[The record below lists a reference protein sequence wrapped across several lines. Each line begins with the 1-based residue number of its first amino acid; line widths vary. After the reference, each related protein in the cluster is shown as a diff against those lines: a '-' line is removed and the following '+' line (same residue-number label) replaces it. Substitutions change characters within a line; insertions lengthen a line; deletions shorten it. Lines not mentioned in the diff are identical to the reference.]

1 MKLGTNDITDLK
13 IGITEINEVRL
24 GSVLVW
30 ERGGG
35 VDADAQAFLT
45 AAGITD
51 PTISSAIN
59 TLVVQLKADGIWSK
73 MKAIYPMVG
82 GTSTSTSYNL
92 KNTAQYQ
99 ITWNGGVTFS
109 STGVISN
116 DINGYGNTNLNPSN
130 SLSLNSTH
138 LSYYSRTNSNGS
150 EDVEIGIS
158 ISSNSRLLIAPKFL
172 GSSSAFRAVNDP
184 QIGPATSPS
193 DMRGLFIASRINS
206 TQSKLYRNTTTL
218 FTDNINSGALANGNI
233 FILVYNLGT
242 LSPAH
247 YSRRQCAFASIGD
260 GLTDTEASN
269 FYTAV
274 QAFQTSLSRNV

>member
-1 MKLGTNDITDLK
+1 MPKATAY
-13 IGITEINEVRL
+13 
-24 GSVLVW
+24 
-30 ERGGG
+30 
-35 VDADAQAFLT
+35 DADAQAFIT

-51 PTISSAIN
+51 LTQKNAIN
-59 TLVVQLKADGIWSK
+59 QLVLDLKAYSIWTK
-73 MKAIYPMVG
+73 MKALYPFVG

-99 ITWNGGVTFS
+99 ITWNGGVAFS
-109 STGVISN
+109 NTGVTSN
-116 DINGYGNTNLNPSN
+116 EINGYGNTNLNPSN

-150 EDVEIGIS
+150 EDVEMGIS
-158 ISSNSRLLIAPKFL
+158 ISGNSRLLIAPKFL
-172 GSSSAFRAVNDP
+172 GSLSAYRGVNDA
-184 QIGPATSPS
+184 QVGPGTSPT
-193 DMRGLFIASRINS
+193 DTRGLFIASRVNS

-233 FILVYNLGT
+233 FILVYNLGV
-242 LSPAH
+242 LNPAH
-247 YSRRQCAFASIGD
+247 YSSRECSFASIGD

-274 QAFQTSLSRNV
+274 QLFNTSLSRQV